1 MKKIGAILIL
11 LLFATVGISSAQA
24 IPGKF
29 ELGTS
34 MAYYSLKFDSDES
47 DSLSY
52 LSVPVRFGWY
62 FWQGLEFE
70 PEVQVFI
77 PMGEDSG
84 STTYFLQGKLLYNF
98 SLAGGVVPFIGGGA
112 GIGNGIPIFGIVEG
126 SSNTKSFAY
135 TGLAGIKL
143 RIGNSAAIRI
153 EYRFNRFS
161 WKYSEFEIKDWG
173 YMHNILVGVSLF
185 L

>member
-1 MKKIGAILIL
+1 MKKVSVILML
-11 LLFATVGISSAQA
+11 LLVAGVGISSAQV

-34 MAYYSLKFDSDES
+34 VSYYNLKFDGDTSS
-47 DSLSY
+47 ISY
-52 LSVPVRFGWY
+52 LNVPVRLGWY
-62 FWQGLEFE
+62 FLGGLEIE

-77 PMGEDSG
+77 PMGDTGGDTS
-84 STTYFLQGKLLYNF
+84 YFLQGKLLYNF
-98 SLAGGVVPFIGGGA
+98 GLAGGIVPFIGGGA
-112 GIGNGIPIFGIVEG
+112 GVGNGIPIFGIIEG
-126 SSNTKSFAY
+126 ATETKSFAY

-143 RIGNSAAIRI
+143 RLGNSAAIRI

-161 WKYSEFEIKDWG
+161 WQTSDLFEKEWG
-173 YMHNILVGVSLF
+173 NFHDVLIGISLF